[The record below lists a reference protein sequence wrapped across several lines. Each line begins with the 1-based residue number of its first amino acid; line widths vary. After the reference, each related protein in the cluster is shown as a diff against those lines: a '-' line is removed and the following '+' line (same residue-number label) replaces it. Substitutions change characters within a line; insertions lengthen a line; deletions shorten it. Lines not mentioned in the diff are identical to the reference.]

1 MSHSSALLLLHPAP
15 CVVYTQSA
23 GIRVLRVTFTVEGTR
38 QNVWQNGKMALCTF
52 MSKRVCAVFF
62 SFVVLCVIS
71 FCLTAFMGI
80 RWSAG
85 PCVNSGCLTLC
96 AVYVVGPL
104 IFSVGPPLPAAV
116 ISAVWE
122 TQHSAQIQ
130 LPSPLYLSV
139 CLSIC
144 RTYAMSLDNTLSWV
158 SFTFPI
164 KQEVMA
170 GSGHEPFH
178 TLSHTSALE
187 WEWPWD
193 GICTTQQSSF
203 SPGFRVADVS
213 LVT

>member
-85 PCVNSGCLTLC
+85 PCVNSGCLTLY

-139 CLSIC
+139 CLSVAHMLCLLITHC
-144 RTYAMSLDNTLSWV
+144 LG
-158 SFTFPI
+158 FP
-164 KQEVMA
+164 
-170 GSGHEPFH
+170 SPF
-178 TLSHTSALE
+178 
-187 WEWPWD
+187 
-193 GICTTQQSSF
+193 QSS
-203 SPGFRVADVS
+203 RR
-213 LVT
+213 